1 MDRYTKAV
9 LTGILIA
16 VISIAVKD
24 VELFP
29 VAEAQE
35 GWEIDN
41 ELALDWSMPVLA
53 ESAGYAYI
61 CRSNLIPNSAK
72 AGDHGYLY
80 VEFRGEPQCMGD
92 YIGNAYLFSDGATHA
107 WSSAPYLQSENQL
120 MYYADATARAA
131 DTGQRVRYVACSSEK
146 NLCLKYI
153 AFRGDPAD
161 VADAYSF

>member
-120 MYYADATARAA
+120 MYYADGLCCVLCAKALEQKERSWHK
-131 DTGQRVRYVACSSEK
+131 VACRSRPTHK
-146 NLCLKYI
+146 
-153 AFRGDPAD
+153 GVTP
-161 VADAYSF
+161 

>member
-1 MDRYTKAV
+1 MDRYTKV
-9 LTGILIA
+9 VFTVIA
-16 VISIAVKD
+16 IALVSIAVKD

-29 VAEAQE
+29 VAEAQQ
-35 GWEIDN
+35 GWELDN
-41 ELALDWSMPVLA
+41 ELALDGSMQVLP

-61 CRSNLIPNSAK
+61 CRSHLIPNSAK

-80 VEFRGEPQCMGD
+80 IEFRGEPQCMGD
-92 YIGNAYLFSDGATHA
+92 YIGNAYLFSDGATHD
-107 WSSAPYLQSENQL
+107 WSSAAYLQSENQL

-131 DTGQRVRYVACSSEK
+131 DTGQRVRYVWCSSEK
-146 NLCLKYI
+146 NLCLRYI